1 MHAGKIRRMRHTDHD
16 LAHDRRGPRERPGEG
31 AVIWRGRARTA
42 GSSRGPSSRCR
53 ATSSCLA
60 VGLRPFDEL
69 LRALGVEMKYVSGLG
84 GFVPLHDENLE
95 TSKRGVYVAG
105 DITGIEE
112 ANTAMDEGRLV
123 GVAVAEKL
131 GRLDRRRPKS

>member
-1 MHAGKIRRMRHTDHD
+1 
-16 LAHDRRGPRERPGEG
+16 
-31 AVIWRGRARTA
+31 
-42 GSSRGPSSRCR
+42 
-53 ATSSCLA
+53 
-60 VGLRPFDEL
+60 
-69 LRALGVEMKYVSGLG
+69 LRALGVEIKYISGLG

-131 GRLDRRRPKS
+131 GRVDRSKTEELKSDIRRRLADLRIGSYGRQRAEGKQEVLAALRERKGT